1 MRQATVL
8 DNGVRIVT
16 EAMASVRS
24 VSLGIWVNTGARQ
37 DTISGIAHFTEHMLF
52 KGTQR
57 RSALQISKEI
67 DALGGI
73 LNASTSK
80 EYTVYYVKVLDE
92 HLPKA
97 ADVLFD
103 LFLNSTIDEGELA
116 KEKDVI
122 LQEIHMTEDTP
133 DDYIND
139 LFAES
144 VFRGS
149 SLSRPILGSHDS
161 VSSITASDIR
171 DFMAEFY
178 DPVSIVI
185 VAAGSVDH
193 QRLVELAR
201 THFDGLKLRPRPL
214 TEPASLALGE
224 RKLYYKDLEQVQIT
238 LGVKGPAMHDER
250 RWAYLVLNNLLGG
263 SMSSMLF
270 QEVREK
276 LGLVYSVYSY
286 LSAYRDCGALT
297 IYAGTTPKNVGKAI
311 EVCCNQFKRLKAG
324 DFGDLSLD
332 DVKEQI
338 KGSLMLSREGTESR
352 MSANAKNE
360 LYFHREVPIEEIIAR
375 VQGVTN
381 DELIAL
387 AAEIFRPEAL
397 SLVTLGKLG
406 ESQLDLTPLKL

>member
-8 DNGVRIVT
+8 ENGVRIVT
-16 EAMASVRS
+16 EAVASVRS
-24 VSLGIWVNTGARQ
+24 VSLGVWVNTGSRL

-52 KGTQR
+52 KGTEK
-57 RSALQISKEI
+57 RSSLQISKEI

-92 HLPKA
+92 HVPKA

-103 LFLNSTIDEGELA
+103 LFLNSTIDADELA
-116 KEKDVI
+116 REKDVI

-144 VFRGS
+144 VFKGS
-149 SLSRPILGSHDS
+149 SLSRPILGTHET
-161 VSSITASDIR
+161 VSSITSEAVL
-171 DFMAEFY
+171 DFMEKTY
-178 DPVSIVI
+178 DPASIVI

-193 QRLVELAR
+193 EKLVELAR
-201 THFDGLKLRPRPL
+201 PHFAKLKPRPRPGS
-214 TEPASLALGE
+214 EPARLALGE
-224 RKLYYKDLEQVQIT
+224 RNLHYKDLEQVQIM
-238 LGVKGPAMHDER
+238 LGVRGPSMYDER

-286 LSAYRDCGALT
+286 LSAYRDSGSLS

-311 EVCCNQFKRLKAG
+311 DVCCAQLKRLKTG
-324 DFGDLSLD
+324 DFGDLSLN

-360 LYFHREVPIEEIIAR
+360 LYFNREVPIEEIVAR
-375 VQGVTN
+375 VQAVTT
-381 DELIAL
+381 DELVAL
-387 AAEIFRPEAL
+387 AGDVFRGDNL
-397 SLVTLGKLG
+397 SLVTLGKLR
-406 ESQLDLTPLKL
+406 EADLDLGALAL

>member
-8 DNGVRIVT
+8 ENGVRIVT
-16 EAMASVRS
+16 EAVASVRS
-24 VSLGIWVNTGARQ
+24 VSLGVWVNTGSRL

-52 KGTQR
+52 KGTEK
-57 RSALQISKEI
+57 RSSLQISKEI

-92 HLPKA
+92 HVPKA

-103 LFLNSTIDEGELA
+103 LFLNSTIDADELA
-116 KEKDVI
+116 REKDVI

-144 VFRGS
+144 IFKGS
-149 SLSRPILGSHDS
+149 SLSRPILGTHET
-161 VSSITASDIR
+161 VSSITSEAVL
-171 DFMAEFY
+171 DFMEKTY
-178 DPVSIVI
+178 DPASIVI

-193 QRLVELAR
+193 EKLVELAR
-201 THFDGLKLRPRPL
+201 PHFGKLKPRPRPGS
-214 TEPASLALGE
+214 EPARLALGE
-224 RKLYYKDLEQVQIT
+224 RNLHYKDLEQVQIM
-238 LGVKGPAMHDER
+238 LGVRGPSMYDER

-286 LSAYRDCGALT
+286 LSAYRDSGSLS

-311 EVCCNQFKRLKAG
+311 DVCGAQLKRLKTG
-324 DFGDLSLD
+324 DFGDLSLN

-360 LYFHREVPIEEIIAR
+360 LYFNREVPIEEIVAR
-375 VQGVTN
+375 VQAVTT
-381 DELIAL
+381 DELVAL
-387 AAEIFRPEAL
+387 AGDVFRGDNL
-397 SLVTLGKLG
+397 SLVTLGKLR
-406 ESQLDLTPLKL
+406 EADLDLGALAL